1 MKPLKYYNAN
11 TVESAVSMLEEHK
24 DGVKVVAG
32 GTDLL
37 GTLKDNLH
45 PLYPETVV
53 SLKKIDNLSYIEE
66 DNESLKVGAMTKLSD
81 IQDDP
86 KIKGKYA
93 LLAEAAHTV
102 ASPQIRNMATIG
114 GNICQEPRCWYYRYP
129 ENKFYC
135 LRKGG
140 KICNALTGNNTYHS
154 IFGAAKVCATPCQ
167 SACPNGTNISG
178 YLSKVREGDL
188 DGAAQL
194 LLSVNPLAAITG
206 RVCPHYCEDDCNRGE
221 FDQGVSVRDIE
232 RFMGDYI
239 LNNAGR
245 FFSAPDKESGK
256 NIAVIGSGPAGLTA
270 AFYLRQFGHKVTVFD
285 RNKEAGG
292 MLTYAIPAYR
302 LPKDVVGRVVD
313 VLKNIGVEFKLG
325 SEVDAKATVEDY
337 KNKFDSVFVA
347 SGAWGK
353 NFINIPGE
361 ELTLSGLEFLYKI
374 SNKQQEK
381 PGKKVV
387 VIGGGNVAVDV
398 AISSLRLGAEEV
410 SMVCLESREEMPA
423 WEHELAQA
431 LEEGVKL
438 LPSWGPEMIL
448 EKDGKVT
455 GILLKKCLSVF
466 NSAGRFAPVY
476 GEEKLA
482 LEADCV
488 ILAIGQRAEVE
499 LYGQNLELKGSY
511 IAADEETQAT
521 SMAGVYAWGDAVTGP
536 ATVVSAIAGG
546 RKASSSINSY
556 LGGAE
561 IEKAA
566 ETYGEMVE
574 FDGSCLENSAK
585 VKMLQRPVEGRAIYT
600 EDALGLE
607 IEAIKE
613 EANRCFN
620 CGCVAVSPSDVAPA
634 LIALDAIIKTTK
646 KTIAAEKFFLA
657 CLGKSTVLDQD
668 ELVTEIQIPIPVA
681 GSVQVYKKF
690 RLRKSIDFPVAS
702 VAANLSVQNGKIA
715 DARIVLGAVMP
726 VPKRVNEVEDFLK
739 GKAPSLEVAEVA
751 AALAVKGASPLLE
764 NEYKVNIVK
773 ALVKRSI
780 LAAVR

>member
-1 MKPLKYYNAN
+1 MKSLKYYNAK
-11 TVESAVSMLEEHK
+11 TIESAVSLLEEHR

-45 PLYPETVV
+45 PLYPEALVG
-53 SLKKIDNLSYIEE
+53 LKIDSLSYLKE
-66 DNESLKVGAMTKLSD
+66 DSEGLKVGAMTKLAD
-81 IQDDP
+81 IEDDQ
-86 KIKGKYA
+86 KIKAKYP
-93 LLAEAAHTV
+93 LLAEAAHSV
-102 ASPQIRNMATIG
+102 ASPQIRNMATIA

-140 KICNALTGNNTYHS
+140 KLCNALIGNNTYHS
-154 IFGAAKVCATPCQ
+154 IFGAAKICATPCQ

-178 YLSKVREGDL
+178 YLSKVCAGDF
-188 DGAAQL
+188 DSAARI
-194 LLSVNPLAAITG
+194 LLSVNPIAAITG
-206 RVCPHYCEDDCNRGE
+206 RVCPHYCENDCNRGQ

-232 RFMGDYI
+232 RFLGDYI
-239 LNNAGR
+239 LDNAER
-245 FFSAPDKESGK
+245 FYSSPKTESGK
-256 NIAVIGSGPAGLTA
+256 SVAVVGSGPAGLA
-270 AFYLRQFGHKVTVFD
+270 AAYYLRQFGHQVTVFD

-302 LPKDVVGRVVD
+302 LPKDVVGRVVE
-313 VLKNIGVEFKLG
+313 VLKDIGVEFKLG
-325 SEVDAKATVEDY
+325 LEVDAKATVKDY

-353 NFINIPGE
+353 NLINIQGE

-374 SNKQQEK
+374 SNKQQGK

-438 LPSWGPEMIL
+438 LPSWGPEKIV
-448 EKDGKVT
+448 EKDGGVS
-455 GILLKKCLSVF
+455 GMMLKKCLSVF

-476 GEEKLA
+476 GQEKFT

-488 ILAIGQRAEVE
+488 ILAVGQRAEVE
-499 LYGQNLELKGSY
+499 LYGQDLELNGRY
-511 IAADEETQAT
+511 IAVDEENQAT
-521 SMAGVYAWGDAVTGP
+521 SMTGVYAWGDAVTGP

-546 RKASSSINSY
+546 RKASSSINLY
-556 LGGAE
+556 LGGADAK
-561 IEKAA
+561 KAA
-566 ETYGEMVE
+566 EAYGEMVTCAS
-574 FDGSCLENSAK
+574 SCLENSAK
-585 VKMLQRPVEGRAIYT
+585 VKMPLLPVEERSIYK
-600 EDALGLE
+600 EDALDIGV
-607 IEAIKE
+607 EAIRE
-613 EANRCFN
+613 EASRCFN
-620 CGCVAVSPSDVAPA
+620 CGCVAVSPSDIAPA
-634 LIALDAIIKTTK
+634 LIALDAVIKTTK
-646 KTIAAEKFFLA
+646 RTIAAEEFFLA
-657 CLGKSTVLDQD
+657 GLGKSTVLDQD
-668 ELVTEIQIPIPVA
+668 ELVTEIQISEPAA
-681 GSVQVYKKF
+681 GNVQIYNKF
-690 RLRKSIDFPVAS
+690 RLRKSIDFPIAG
-702 VAANLSVQNGKIA
+702 VAANLNVQDGIIA

-726 VPKRVNEVEDFLK
+726 VPKRVKEVEEFLK
-739 GKAPSLEVAEVA
+739 GKVLCTEVAEAA
-751 AALAVKGASPLLE
+751 AALAIKDASPLLE
-764 NEYKVNIVK
+764 NGYKVNIVK
-773 ALVKRSI
+773 ALVKRAI